1 MRKKVKSILKKWTK
15 FEVGDEVAMA
25 KAREGGN
32 MNEDNI
38 EDFRSLNTRMND
50 YLMVEVV
57 AVPESFQIENHLKM
71 REAAGIFEN
80 EKIDLK
86 QLGLI
91 SEGVKA
97 SPIFSILN
105 NPQLEPQTCMYF
117 LKIME
122 ELNLI
127 IKSVDNPIKR
137 NREEYDVF
145 LKNWSDQKYNYVR
158 GQDVMKMNFIVINL
172 VPLYQQHVMDEAVE
186 AVNAVLKHTAD
197 VRHMKESI

>member
-1 MRKKVKSILKKWTK
+1 MIMRKKVKAILKKWTK

-80 EKIDLK
+80 EKMTL
-86 QLGLI
+86 
-91 SEGVKA
+91 S
-97 SPIFSILN
+97 N
-105 NPQLEPQTCMYF
+105 
-117 LKIME
+117 
-122 ELNLI
+122 I
-127 IKSVDNPIKR
+127 IKTG
-137 NREEYDVF
+137 EYP
-145 LKNWSDQKYNYVR
+145 KPS
-158 GQDVMKMNFIVINL
+158 
-172 VPLYQQHVMDEAVE
+172 E
-186 AVNAVLKHTAD
+186 TAAPA
-197 VRHMKESI
+197 